1 MKKIAV
7 CVPTYNES
15 DIIETT
21 VKKIDNGLQYYDS
34 TYETYIVNCDN
45 MMDYEEIIKLSEI
58 ASKIPLIIQPITT
71 NDKSLIV
78 DTATI
83 FRISDAISSARIIP
97 QTHNYM
103 GIL

>member
-45 MMDYEEIIKLSEI
+45 SIDETGKIFQNLKIKWAFFNFE
-58 ASKIPLIIQPITT
+58 
-71 NDKSLIV
+71 SL
-78 DTATI
+78 TLYY
-83 FRISDAISSARIIP
+83 F
-97 QTHNYM
+97 M
-103 GIL
+103 